1 MNHNHIKYI
10 KMEKKSFLWPLLLVG
25 TMACAT
31 QNKKSA
37 DDGIHTME
45 LTKVRIEDSF
55 WKPKFD
61 QWRTT
66 TAKDVLDKFEGKN
79 VKEKEPGKLY
89 SVIENFDQ
97 VAQGQRDI
105 HQHAGLPWFD
115 GLIYETIRGLADLMA
130 QSPDPELKKRIDS
143 YIESIAAAQAT
154 EETGFIN
161 TYTQLVEND
170 HRWGEN
176 GGLLRWM
183 HDVYNA
189 GMLVEAGI
197 HYYKATGETRLLTV
211 ATRLANYMSDYM
223 GPEPKRNIV
232 PAHSGPEEPLVKL
245 YRLYTEQPELKEKID
260 VPVQPEAYLKLA
272 EFWIEGRGRH
282 CGLPLWGTWGN
293 TEAEKWIKDNKYADP
308 KYGSHSRPSFG
319 PYAQDSVPLHEQQTI
334 EGHAVRATLYL
345 TGTVAAALVDPKS
358 EYIESAKRLWDNM
371 AGKRMF
377 VTGGVGAI
385 SEDEKFGPDYYL
397 PPSAYLETCAAVGA
411 GFFSQQMNELTG
423 DAKYMD
429 EFERALY
436 NNVLTGISLSGDEY
450 TYQNPLNSDTHSRW
464 EWHDCPCCPPMF
476 LKFISAMPGYIYSR
490 QKDQIFVNLFVGSK
504 ATIKLADQE
513 VRLTQETGYP
523 WEGNVK
529 LTVNP
534 AKKQPFTVNLRI
546 PGWARS
552 IENPYGL
559 YSSNITED
567 VTLKINGTQEP
578 IRLVNGYATISRTW
592 SAGDRIELSLPMQPR
607 LIKAHPSVTDLNGL
621 VALAAGPLIYC
632 LEGCDNTD
640 LADLKIDSRA
650 PLHISYRQEL
660 LQGTNVIEGKALT
673 KTNQGV
679 TFRAIP
685 YYLLGNRIKGSA
697 YKVWI
702 EGN

>member
-1 MNHNHIKYI
+1 
-10 KMEKKSFLWPLLLVG
+10 MEKKSFLWPLLLAG
-25 TMACAT
+25 MMACAT
-31 QNKKSA
+31 QNEKSA

-45 LTKVRIEDSF
+45 LTQVRIEDSF

-79 VKEKEPGKLY
+79 VENKESGKLY
-89 SVIENFDQ
+89 SVMENFDR
-97 VAQGQRDI
+97 VAQGERDI
-105 HQHAGLPWFD
+105 HQHAGFPWFD
-115 GLIYETIRGLADLMA
+115 GLIYETIRGLSDLMA
-130 QSPDPELKKRIDS
+130 QSPDPALKKRIDS

-183 HDVYNA
+183 HDVYNS

-197 HYYKATGETRLLTV
+197 HYYKATGETKLLAV
-211 ATRLANYMSDYM
+211 ATRLANYMSEYM

-232 PAHSGPEEPLVKL
+232 PAHSGPEEALVKL
-245 YRLYTEQPELKEKID
+245 YRLYVEQPELKDQIG
-260 VPVQPEAYLKLA
+260 VPVHPEAYLRLA
-272 EFWIEGRGRH
+272 EFWIEGRGHH

-293 TEAEKWIKDNKYADP
+293 AEAEKWIKDNRYADP
-308 KYGSHSRPSFG
+308 KYGPHSRPSFG
-319 PYAQDSVPLHEQQTI
+319 PYAQDSVPLQKQQTI

-345 TGTVAAALVDPKS
+345 TGTVAAALVDPKP

-371 AGKRMF
+371 VGKRMF

-429 EFERALY
+429 EFERTLY
-436 NNVLTGISLSGDEY
+436 NNVLTGISQSGNQY

-476 LKFISAMPGYIYSR
+476 LKFMSAMPGYIYSQ
-490 QKDQIFVNLFVGSK
+490 QKDHLFVNLFVGSK
-504 ATIKLADQE
+504 ATIHLADQE
-513 VRLTQETGYP
+513 VRLTQETDYP
-523 WEGNVK
+523 WKGDIH

-534 AKKQPFTVNLRI
+534 EKEAPFTVNLRI
-546 PGWARS
+546 PGWACS
-552 IENPYGL
+552 LENPYGL
-559 YSSNITED
+559 YTSSVSEK
-567 VTLKINGTQEP
+567 VSLKINGVEEP
-578 IRLVNGYATISRTW
+578 VRLVNGYAAVNRTW

-607 LIKAHPSVTDLNGL
+607 VIKAHPSVNDLNGL

-632 LEGCDNTD
+632 LEGCDNPD
-640 LADLKIDSRA
+640 LTDLKIDSQA
-650 PLHISYRQEL
+650 PLRISYHKEL

-673 KTNQGV
+673 KTHQEV

-702 EGN
+702 EEK